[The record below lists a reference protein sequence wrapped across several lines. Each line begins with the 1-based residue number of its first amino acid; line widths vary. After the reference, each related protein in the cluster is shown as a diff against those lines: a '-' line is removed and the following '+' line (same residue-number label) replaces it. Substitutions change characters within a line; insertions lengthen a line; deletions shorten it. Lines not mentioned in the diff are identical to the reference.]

1 MKKFKNFRETNQ
13 TCKAGEYYC
22 YTDQKCKP
30 IPSNYK
36 VDNDGM
42 LVKED
47 GEGSVPANNV
57 GSGNIAGVGVGPAGE
72 PGVQPKDNITGQGFG
87 LRKKKKNPV
96 MGMLKRKVQ
105 ENTDNNNVILK
116 QVLDSLDKTDL
127 FIDNM
132 NAPKQSEI
140 KMVKEEPK
148 KSFKERYKIK

>member
-1 MKKFKNFRETNQ
+1 MKKFKEW
-13 TCKAGEYYC
+13 K
-22 YTDQKCKP
+22 QK
-30 IPSNYK
+30 I
-36 VDNDGM
+36 
-42 LVKED
+42 KED
-47 GEGSVPANNV
+47 GAAGMSASAPTNNA
-57 GSGNIAGVGVGPAGE
+57 GGGNIAGIGVGPAGE

-132 NAPKQSEI
+132 NLPKQKEI
-140 KMVKEEPK
+140 KIVKEEKK
-148 KSFKERYKIK
+148 KSFKEKYKLK